1 MGAISQYI
9 SNESLVVAFAT
20 TAKIVELS
28 RDSGILKNMAKI
40 RSTYVGSGTYV
51 EEALKLLDKNDY
63 VPDRILLFSDMQVY
77 SKGYMSSVVESVN
90 RYLAKNK
97 TTKFYSFDLAGYGT
111 SIQPAQKQRVFLI
124 SGWSEK
130 MLEYISMAE
139 KEPFNILQEIK
150 EKY

>member
-1 MGAISQYI
+1 
-9 SNESLVVAFAT
+9 
-20 TAKIVELS
+20 
-28 RDSGILKNMAKI
+28 
-40 RSTYVGSGTYV
+40 
-51 EEALKLLDKNDY
+51 
-63 VPDRILLFSDMQVY
+63 MQVY

-111 SIQPAQKQRVFLI
+111 AIQPAQKQRVFLF

-130 MLEYISMAE
+130 MLNYISMTE
-139 KEPFNILQEIK
+139 EGGFNVIKEIK